1 MILILNMLIAMPAI
15 LLTLLALWFGMQVVA
30 ACLPGK
36 TQPRHKA
43 AASGRLAILVPA
55 HNESTNMIPTLRSI
69 HAQGLAGLRV
79 LVVADNCSDDTAQVA
94 KAEGAEVIERSDP
107 TQRGKGYALDYGIQH
122 LKKTAPPDMV
132 VILDADCIPKPGA
145 IARMAELATQT
156 QRPVQ
161 ALYLMKS
168 PGQQS
173 VKSRIAEF
181 AWQVKNHVRA
191 RGLHWFGLPC
201 QLTGSGMAFPW
212 HALQK
217 VPLATGEIVEDMK
230 LGIALAARGYAPV
243 FCEQAV
249 VNSTFPANDEGV
261 RSQRTRWEHGHLAII
276 RNEALP
282 NLGRALLNRDLNL
295 FFMALDLCIP
305 PLALLVMLN
314 MAWLMLAGVYWA
326 WLDSAWALAISATG
340 VLITAA
346 AVTLAWY
353 KFGRSVVSG
362 GDLLRVPVYMLSKLS
377 VYAGFLFR
385 RQTTWVRSKR
395 DNEPK

>member
-1 MILILNMLIAMPAI
+1 MLVALPAI

-30 ACLPGK
+30 ACWPGK
-36 TQPRHKA
+36 AQPRQRTA
-43 AASGRLAILVPA
+43 ARRRLAVLVPA
-55 HNESTNMIPTLRSI
+55 HNESTNMIPTLRAI
-69 HAQGLAGLRV
+69 HSQSLAGLRV

-107 TQRGKGYALDYGIQH
+107 TRRGKGYALDFGIQH
-122 LKKTAPPDMV
+122 LKASPPDTV
-132 VILDADCIPKPGA
+132 IILDADCIPEPGA
-145 IARMAELATQT
+145 IARMAELSTQT
-156 QRPVQ
+156 QRPAQ

-168 PGQQS
+168 PSPQS

-181 AWQVKNHVRA
+181 AWLVKNHVRA

-212 HALQK
+212 RVLQQA
-217 VPLATGEIVEDMK
+217 PLATGEIVEDMK

-249 VNSTFPANDEGV
+249 VSSTFPANEEGV
-261 RSQRTRWEHGHLAII
+261 RSQRERWEHGHLAII
-276 RNEALP
+276 RNEGLP

-295 FFMALDLCIP
+295 FFLALDLCIP

-314 MAWLMLAGVYWA
+314 MAWLMVAGVYWA
-326 WLDSAWALAISATG
+326 WLGSAWALAISVIG
-340 VLITAA
+340 MLITVASVA
-346 AVTLAWY
+346 LAWY

-362 GDLLRVPVYMLSKLS
+362 SDLLRVPVYMLSKLS